1 MTSGSEAKQNEI
13 ANQIRSIL
21 NHQVQSVLAT
31 QDQGVLYQHL
41 MAYSAVDD
49 LSSIYLASFDNT
61 QKVRNIRAN
70 PNVSLL
76 WDNRTGNNKDHT
88 EGFALSAHGSA
99 DIVNTGSRP
108 DLIEQLRNR
117 NDSLTKLL
125 NAEQSVLIVINIKAY
140 QLAIGYTQT
149 MVYEPR

>member
-1 MTSGSEAKQNEI
+1 MNSDSAVKQEDV

-21 NHQVQSVLAT
+21 NQQVQSVLAT
-31 QDQGVLYQHL
+31 QNQGGLYQHL
-41 MAYSAVDD
+41 MAYSAADD
-49 LSSIYLASFDNT
+49 LSSIYLSSFDNT

-70 PNVSLL
+70 PNISLL

-88 EGFALSAHGSA
+88 EGFALSAQGSA
-99 DIVNTGSRP
+99 KIVNTDAHP

-117 NDSLTKLL
+117 NDSLAKLL

-140 QLAIGYTQT
+140 HLAIGYTDSRA
-149 MVYEPR
+149 YEPS